1 MNIYLQLGSTI
12 VVFALIAYTIGVVM
26 EQRTGI
32 LYSKVLLFITLGVVL
47 DITAT
52 ILMVTGSSKTGI
64 SLHGVIGYSS
74 LLAMSIDAIL
84 LWKLKLTKGFNVFI
98 NKALHTY
105 TRYAYFWWVIAFIT
119 GLLLVVL
126 A

>member
-26 EQRTGI
+26 EQRSRV
-32 LYSKVLLFITLGVVL
+32 LSSRVLLFITLGVVL

-52 ILMVTGSSKTGI
+52 ILMVYGSSKTGI

-84 LWKLKLTKGFNVFI
+84 LWKLKFDKGLNVFI
-98 NKALHTY
+98 DKSIHTY

-126 A
+126 H